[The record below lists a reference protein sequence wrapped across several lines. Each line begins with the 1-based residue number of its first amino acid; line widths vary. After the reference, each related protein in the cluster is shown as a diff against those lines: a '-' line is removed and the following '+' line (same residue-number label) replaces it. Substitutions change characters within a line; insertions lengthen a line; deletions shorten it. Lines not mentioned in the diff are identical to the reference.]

1 VAAQG
6 HHPGTGGGDV
16 NLVLGVIFL
25 WLGGALIWV
34 ASHGTDAKTP
44 WQLAQ
49 QLTGAMR
56 NA

>member
-1 VAAQG
+1 M
-6 HHPGTGGGDV
+6 